1 VLISNVP
8 LGKNVKEKSDNFEKN
23 EIWQQRKIREGDE
36 ELNGEV
42 IDQQEDMH
50 QRDEVHIPKH
60 DETTSSMKTGKEKSR
75 QDSWEYKDFAK

>member
-1 VLISNVP
+1 MHSILSS
-8 LGKNVKEKSDNFEKN
+8 LYYYYSFEKN

-50 QRDEVHIPKH
+50 QRDKVHIPKH
-60 DETTSSMKTGKEKSR
+60 DETTSSMKTEKEKSR